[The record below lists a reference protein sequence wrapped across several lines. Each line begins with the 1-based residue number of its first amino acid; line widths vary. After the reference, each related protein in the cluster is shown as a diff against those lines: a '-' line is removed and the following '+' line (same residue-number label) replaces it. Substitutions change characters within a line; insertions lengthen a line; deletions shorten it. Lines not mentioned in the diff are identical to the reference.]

1 MSTLVNA
8 LGFFTSS
15 TPAAAATKDVRSKEE
30 ILKKRK
36 DTIGSKC
43 QIFYSDDPFMVS
55 RASMQYLYDE
65 KGNKFL
71 DCISNVQHVGHC
83 HPKVVDAIT
92 KQLSTSTCNVRFVS
106 TQLTD
111 CAEQILSTLP
121 GLDTVLFCNSGS
133 EANDL
138 ALRLARDYTKHKDA
152 IVIEHAYHGHVT
164 TTMELS
170 PYKFD
175 HGSTVSQPEWVH
187 VAPCPDVFRGKHRLA
202 DNELT
207 DEEKLYA
214 AGKQYSD
221 DVKNI
226 LNDVESRE
234 RGVAAYFAEAL
245 QSCGGQVIPPKDYF
259 KDVASH
265 VRKHGGLMVIDEV
278 QTGFGRIGRKY
289 WAHQLYDDGFIPDI
303 VTMGKPMGNGF
314 PVSAVA
320 TRKEIADALGGEVG
334 YFNTYGGNPV
344 ACAAV
349 ISVMKI
355 VKDENLLEH
364 SQAMGE
370 KLEVALRDLQKK
382 HECIG
387 DIRGVGLFW
396 GIDLVKDR
404 QTREPD
410 QKLAIATILA
420 LRKSFGILLNAD
432 GPYTNILKIKPP
444 LCFNSDNIME
454 TVTALDQ
461 VLTLMNR

>member
-1 MSTLVNA
+1 MHQKQVFCS
-8 LGFFTSS
+8 
-15 TPAAAATKDVRSKEE
+15 
-30 ILKKRK
+30 
-36 DTIGSKC
+36 SKC

-55 RASMQYLYDE
+55 RASMQYLFDE
-65 KGNKFL
+65 HGNQFL

-83 HPKVVDAIT
+83 HPKVVEAIS
-92 KQLSTSTCNVRFVS
+92 KQLATSTCNVRFVS
-106 TQLTD
+106 TQLT
-111 CAEQILSTLP
+111 EL
-121 GLDTVLFCNSGS
+121 S

-138 ALRLARDYTKHKDA
+138 ALRLGRDYTKHKDA

-175 HGSTVSQPEWVH
+175 HGSSVSQPDWVH
-187 VAPCPDVFRGKHRLA
+187 VAPCPDVFRGKHRLE

-221 DVKNI
+221 DVKSI
-226 LNDVESRE
+226 LDDVESKK

-259 KDVASH
+259 KDVATH
-265 VRKHGGLMVIDEV
+265 VRNHGGLMIIDEV

-289 WAHQLYDDGFIPDI
+289 WAHQLYDDGFVPDI

-349 ISVMKI
+349 ISVMKV
-355 VKDENLLEH
+355 VKEENLLEH

-404 QTREPD
+404 KTREPD

-444 LCFNSDNIME
+444 LCFNSDNILE
-454 TVTALDQ
+454 TVTAVDQ